1 MRFQALRRL
10 DNKGEIMDKQLVIK
24 YLKKGISAELTPQ
37 VNEFKYLRMKN
48 IKSPL
53 VLERKK
59 YYQERRDKITAETN
73 KVEEII
79 KELEKDEKNK

>member
-1 MRFQALRRL
+1 
-10 DNKGEIMDKQLVIK
+10 MDKQLIIK
-24 YLKKGISAELTPQ
+24 YLKQGIRAELTPQ
-37 VNEFKYLRMKN
+37 VNEFKYTRMKN

-59 YYQERRDKITAETN
+59 YFQERRDKITAETN

-79 KELEKDEKNK
+79 KGLEKET

>member
-1 MRFQALRRL
+1 MVL
-10 DNKGEIMDKQLVIK
+10 IMDKKLIIK
-24 YLKKGISAELTPQ
+24 YLKLGISSALTPQ

-79 KELEKDEKNK
+79 KELEKT

>member
-1 MRFQALRRL
+1 MEKIK
-10 DNKGEIMDKQLVIK
+10 KGGCLMDKKLIIK
-24 YLKKGISAELTPQ
+24 YLKKGISAEQTPQ

-48 IKSPL
+48 IKSPFI
-53 VLERKK
+53 LERKK

-79 KELEKDEKNK
+79 KQLEKEAA

>member
-1 MRFQALRRL
+1 
-10 DNKGEIMDKQLVIK
+10 MDKQLIIE

-48 IKSPL
+48 VKSPHVL
-53 VLERKK
+53 VKKK

-73 KVEEII
+73 KVREII
-79 KELEKDEKNK
+79 KELEKQT

>member
-1 MRFQALRRL
+1 
-10 DNKGEIMDKQLVIK
+10 MDKQLIIK
-24 YLKKGISAELTPQ
+24 YLKQGIRAELTPQ
-37 VNEFKYLRMKN
+37 VNEFKYTRMKN

-59 YYQERRDKITAETN
+59 YFQERRDKITAETN

-79 KELEKDEKNK
+79 KELENGRF

>member
-1 MRFQALRRL
+1 
-10 DNKGEIMDKQLVIK
+10 MDKQLIIK
-24 YLKKGISAELTPQ
+24 YLKQGIRAELTPQ
-37 VNEFKYLRMKN
+37 VNEFKYTRMKN

-59 YYQERRDKITAETN
+59 YFQERRDKITAETN

-79 KELEKDEKNK
+79 KELEKET

>member
-1 MRFQALRRL
+1 MVL
-10 DNKGEIMDKQLVIK
+10 IMDKQLVIK
-24 YLKKGISAELTPQ
+24 YLKKGINAELTPQ

-59 YYQERRDKITAETN
+59 YFQERRDKLTAETN

-79 KELEKDEKNK
+79 KELEKT

>member
-10 DNKGEIMDKQLVIK
+10 DNKGEIMDKQLAIK

-79 KELEKDEKNK
+79 KELEKQT